1 MSPPYQT
8 LNLTLSQAT
17 ILTTSGKVV
26 VVRVG
31 LVVVCFICS
40 RSSLGSQ
47 LSSLHVRWGVSCR
60 DLGSRWQN
68 GLRCAH
74 EIFSC

>member
-8 LNLTLSQAT
+8 SDLTLSQAT

-26 VVRVG
+26 VVWVG
-31 LVVVCFICS
+31 LVVVYFIRS
-40 RSSLGSQ
+40 RSSLSSQ
-47 LSSLHVRWGVSCR
+47 LSSPHVRWRVSCR